1 MSTTKRKTL
10 ELLEE
15 AYENDFLNQHILI
28 SSLFSKD
35 LVAKNI
41 VFIGWRKQITTQMKN
56 KPCRGQETKAVIV
69 WFTDRLR
76 LQYTFRSVSRAS
88 DVARAV

>member
-41 VFIGWRKQITTQMKN
+41 VFIG
-56 KPCRGQETKAVIV
+56 
-69 WFTDRLR
+69 
-76 LQYTFRSVSRAS
+76 
-88 DVARAV
+88 